1 MYCEAFNTNIY
12 LNTILRI
19 NMLYIFMTIILWVGR
34 SIDANSLLLLLHC
47 AQKIPVYNHTICRDI
62 IQFLF
67 LYKDLNT

>member
-1 MYCEAFNTNIY
+1 
-12 LNTILRI
+12 
-19 NMLYIFMTIILWVGR
+19 MLYIFMTIILWVGR